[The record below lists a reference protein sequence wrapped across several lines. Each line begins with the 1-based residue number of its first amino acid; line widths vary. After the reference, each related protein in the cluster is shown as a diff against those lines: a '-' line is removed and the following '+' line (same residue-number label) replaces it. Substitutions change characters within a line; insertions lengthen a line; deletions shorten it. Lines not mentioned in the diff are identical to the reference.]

1 MVVEDDFFL
10 HLLAGMINK
19 LCLLFIK
26 FVHRDECENS
36 KGIGITF
43 GFVSRDDDHIW
54 GQLFFWLD

>member
-1 MVVEDDFFL
+1 
-10 HLLAGMINK
+10 MINK

-43 GFVSRDDDHIW
+43 GFVSRDDDHIFL
-54 GQLFFWLD
+54 GKRQGVKIRVDK